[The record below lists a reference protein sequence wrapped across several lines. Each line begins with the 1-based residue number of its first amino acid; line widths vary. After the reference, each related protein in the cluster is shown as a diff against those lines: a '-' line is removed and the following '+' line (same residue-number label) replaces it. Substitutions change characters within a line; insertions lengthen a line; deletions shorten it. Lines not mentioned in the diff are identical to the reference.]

1 MKAATKTEA
10 RLPNVICVE
19 MLFSVENVPSKI
31 ALQKMSANN
40 RTGKDGSVN
49 RCLYL
54 RDRSSVEL
62 LCRNAH
68 QNYLKNTL
76 IIIDATMRAT
86 DVMRT
91 ISGRIFTPSVSSS
104 KKRNSP
110 ALEAGNRASFF
121 FLPLNFFYRPFVGGA
136 TCAFKICCG
145 MRTLRILSP
154 AHPSG

>member
-1 MKAATKTEA
+1 MAAAAKTEA
-10 RLPNVICVE
+10 KLPSVICAE
-19 MLFSVENVPSKI
+19 ILFSIENVPSKI
-31 ALQKMSANN
+31 ALQEASAND
-40 RTGKDGSVN
+40 RTRKDGSVN

-62 LCRNAH
+62 LCRNVH

-76 IIIDATMRAT
+76 IIIDATMRTT

-121 FLPLNFFYRPFVGGA
+121 FLPLNFFCRPFVGGV
-136 TCAFKICCG
+136 TCAF
-145 MRTLRILSP
+145 
-154 AHPSG
+154 